1 MDVFARVA
9 MSAAATAQRPRSP
22 LRWGLL
28 GCGGVASKFAK
39 DLSAHAFIIGAAASR
54 DGSRA
59 AAFASGHGI
68 PRSHASYD
76 ALLDDPGV
84 DAVYISLPNHLH
96 AEWSIR
102 ASRAGKH
109 VLCEK
114 PAALSAADC
123 EAMLHAA
130 ERAGTFFMEGFMY
143 RCHPQWGLARAIVD
157 EGAIGAVR
165 TLRAAFCSDMG
176 QRPGDIRLS
185 PAAGGGALSDV
196 GCYTLDFA
204 RRFAGA
210 EPVGTRVS
218 ARIGPE
224 GVDEFAEA
232 TLEFPGGVK
241 AEIVCALR
249 EARPHLAVIEGDSG
263 SIEILRPWHPPADG
277 AEVKLINAEGES
289 IYKTG
294 DGLGLFAR
302 EALEVGENLGLRQ
315 GPSMPWEDSLGQ
327 ARALEG
333 LRREAGVG

>member
-1 MDVFARVA
+1 
-9 MSAAATAQRPRSP
+9 MSGAVPGGTTPRPRSP

-28 GCGGVASKFAK
+28 GCGGVASKFAR
-39 DLSAHAFIIGAAASR
+39 DLSAHGFILAAAASR

-59 AAFASGHGI
+59 AAFAGGHGI
-68 PRSHASYD
+68 PVSHASYD
-76 ALLDDPGV
+76 ALLADPGV
-84 DAVYISLPNHLH
+84 EAVYISLPNHMH

-114 PAALSAADC
+114 PAALSEADC
-123 EAMLHAA
+123 EAMIRAA

-143 RCHPQWGLARAIVD
+143 RCHPQWGLAQAIVD

-165 TLRAAFCSDMG
+165 SLRAAFCYDMG
-176 QRPGDIRLS
+176 QRPGNIRLS
-185 PAAGGGALSDV
+185 PAAGGGALADV
-196 GCYTLDFA
+196 GCYALDFA

-210 EPVGTRVS
+210 EPIGMKVK

-232 TLEFPGGVK
+232 ILEFPGGIK
-241 AEIVCALR
+241 AEIACALR
-249 EARPHLAVIEGDSG
+249 EARPHLAVIEGDG
-263 SIEILRPWHPPADG
+263 GRIEIPRPWHPPADG
-277 AEVKLINAEGES
+277 AEVKVFTADGEAC
-289 IYKTG
+289 YRTG

-302 EALEVGENLGLRQ
+302 EALEVGENLGMRQ

-327 ARALEG
+327 ARALAR
-333 LRREAGVG
+333 LRKEAGLA